1 MFEGNISILN
11 LRNSQVISVEI
22 LLIAININL
31 IAVNI
36 NRVNSLLTQFK
47 SNLSF
52 QNNPWTKSI
61 DFKIST

>member
-1 MFEGNISILN
+1 MSEGNISILN
-11 LRNSQVISVEI
+11 LHNSQVISVEI

-47 SNLSF
+47 PHLCF